1 MPANASCLSRANWHN
16 NFMAAEHTH
25 TRTHRDVLKPPHM
38 QTSLCTCIN
47 CWANKCATITIKFFS
62 RERNEDTQADCV
74 HCCGCGLD
82 TLFTPFPPLSL
93 LHTLETIIIQLNNKQ
108 TPARQQQQQPSVNR
122 QWVPLPGPSWQLLLL
137 LMLLLLQF
145 QLQLP
150 HDNSNCRLCNGQPAA
165 SVLLVVLRAGKSSE
179 MMCQK
184 RLSTTARHSAG
195 TRQGGAKQAPR
206 GTVQHTVHSPAPD
219 LGHCSL

>member
-1 MPANASCLSRANWHN
+1 MHPAWAEPTGTTISWQLST
-16 NFMAAEHTH
+16 HTH
-25 TRTHRDVLKPPHM
+25 TRTHKNVLKPPHM

-47 CWANKCATITIKFFS
+47 CWANKCPTITIKFFS

-137 LMLLLLQF
+137 LMLLLLQL

-195 TRQGGAKQAPR
+195 TRQGEGKQAPR